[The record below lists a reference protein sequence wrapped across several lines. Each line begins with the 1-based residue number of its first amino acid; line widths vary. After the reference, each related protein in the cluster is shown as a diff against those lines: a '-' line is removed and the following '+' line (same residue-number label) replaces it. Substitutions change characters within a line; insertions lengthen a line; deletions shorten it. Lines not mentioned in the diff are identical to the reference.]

1 MSFAAGEAAVLYTKE
16 DESVASAFANKVKQR
31 VRAFTMSALNPYPLT
46 SAIVV
51 KDLPLRPHQLLLA
64 KAILESKE
72 SVLHVRWGPGNESWT
87 VTWMQ

>member
-1 MSFAAGEAAVLYTKE
+1 MSFAACALYTKE
-16 DESVASAFANKVKQR
+16 DESIASAFANKIKQR
-31 VRAFTMSALNPYPLT
+31 VRAFTTSVLNPYPLT
-46 SAIVV
+46 SDIVV

-72 SVLHVRWGPGNESWT
+72 SALHVRWGPGNESWT